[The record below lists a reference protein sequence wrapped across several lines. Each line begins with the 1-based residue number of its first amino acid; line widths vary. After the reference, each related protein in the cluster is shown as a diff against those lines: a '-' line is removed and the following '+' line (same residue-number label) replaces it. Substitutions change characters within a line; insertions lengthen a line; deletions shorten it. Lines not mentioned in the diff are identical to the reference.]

1 MPPEDESPVSE
12 TNLHG
17 LDLARHQFLAE
28 VASAYYVEDK
38 TQSEIAQELGV
49 SRSSV
54 SRLLT
59 EARDRGIIDIT
70 IRWPHASASDLS
82 LQIQKYFG
90 IEEVHI
96 ITTGR
101 RGYTQ
106 VVEILGNVAAQML
119 ERRLRDH
126 MTLGISWNNGVYQVV
141 RAFRA
146 ARKMEG
152 RVVQLTGSS
161 GISNPLLDGPD
172 LARWLAQILGSRYVY
187 LPSPLMVDSKA
198 TREALLSDRV
208 IAETI
213 DMGRNADIVLVG
225 IGSVFPPLC
234 NLRTLGYISDDELE
248 AITREGAV
256 GEILTTFYD
265 INGNILDLPL
275 HERIIGLP
283 LEELRN
289 INCVIGVAA
298 GAKKAQAI
306 VGALRG
312 GFLTCLVT
320 DDTAAREMVRYMK

>member
-1 MPPEDESPVSE
+1 MSEEESPVSE
-12 TNLHG
+12 PNLEG
-17 LDLARHQFLAE
+17 LDLTRHQFLAE
-28 VASAYYVEDK
+28 IASAYYVENK

-59 EARDRGIIDIT
+59 EARDSGIIDIT

-82 LQIQKYFG
+82 IQIQKFFN
-90 IEEVHI
+90 IDEVQI
-96 ITTGR
+96 VTSGR

-119 ERRLRDH
+119 ERRLRDR

-146 ARKMEG
+146 ARKMDG

-172 LARWLAQILGSRYVY
+172 LARWLAQLLGSRYVY
-187 LPSPLMVDSKA
+187 LPSPLIVDSKA
-198 TREALLSDRV
+198 TRDALLTDRV
-208 IAETI
+208 ISETI
-213 DMGRNADIVLVG
+213 EMGRHSDIVLVG

-234 NLRTLGYISDDELE
+234 NLRTLGYISDEEL
-248 AITREGAV
+248 AKITQRGAV

-265 INGNILDLPL
+265 INGDILNLSI
-275 HERIIGLP
+275 HERTIGLP
-283 LEELRN
+283 LDDLRQ
-289 INCVIGVAA
+289 IPCVIGVAA
-298 GAKKAQAI
+298 GIKKAQAI
-306 VGALRG
+306 VGALKG
-312 GFLTCLVT
+312 GYITSLVT
-320 DDTAAREMVRYMK
+320 DDIAAREMLHYMK